1 MSTSAVICCQ
11 MCTKPVQLHGS
22 LISLE
27 TGMALAGDSEFVLM
41 GSPKT
46 AAGIVMAGPD
56 PASSAIMQQMSEL
69 LERVEAREF
78 DHPLCLD
85 CANNL
90 STSVTRRLEEMR
102 KQERAYSGLLE
113 SLEKEQRL
121 GDQSLLVAE
130 EIAKLERE
138 EEELMAEIELVEQQ
152 RELVRCETGFLE
164 GEAKKMAMIEEKYWE
179 SYNAY
184 QRDLQL
190 FQEARE
196 TVRMKLLYTDS
207 QLHKLM
213 KTNVYNDTFH
223 IWHDGHFGTINNFRL
238 GRLPSQPVDWNEINA
253 AWGQAALL
261 LHRMA
266 EKMAFK
272 FSTYLIIPNGSFSK
286 IERRADKTR
295 YDLFGSNDVSLG
307 RLFWYRR
314 FEAAMVGYLRCLKD
328 LAEHACALDP
338 QFTLPYKINQ
348 ETDRIGEMSIKN
360 QFNNDQHWTKALK
373 YLLIDLKCLLAWLS
387 KYEAAGPTV

>member
-1 MSTSAVICCQ
+1 MSGTGVICCQ
-11 MCTKPVQLHGS
+11 GCTKQVQLHGS
-22 LISLE
+22 LIAME
-27 TGMALAGDSEFVLM
+27 PGIVLAGDSEFVLV

-46 AAGIVMAGPD
+46 PTGTFTPELAG
-56 PASSAIMQQMSEL
+56 SAIVGQMTEL
-69 LERVEAREF
+69 LERPEAREF

-90 STSVTRRLEEMR
+90 SISVSRRLEDMR
-102 KQERAYSGLLE
+102 KQERAYSQLLE
-113 SLEKEQRL
+113 QLEKEQRL
-121 GDQSLLVAE
+121 GELVVAE
-130 EIAKLERE
+130 DIAQLECE
-138 EEELMAEIELVEQQ
+138 EEELLAEIEEVEKQ

-266 EKMAFK
+266 EKMDFK
-272 FSTYLIIPNGSFSK
+272 FSTYTIIPNGSFSK

-328 LAEHACALDP
+328 LAEYASTLDP
-338 QFTLPYKINQ
+338 QFALPYKINQ

-373 YLLIDLKCLLAWLS
+373 FLLIDLKCLLAWLS
-387 KYEAAGPTV
+387 KFEASGPTP